1 MAGNVAQSLYPPQ
14 SLDLGMPPMVV
25 AIQQGGQI
33 AGLFAGAFKE
43 AAGAVLGFARA
54 NPVNTQQE
62 AS

>member
-33 AGLFAGAFKE
+33 AGLFAGAIKFRETK
-43 AAGAVLGFARA
+43 
-54 NPVNTQQE
+54 
-62 AS
+62 